1 MAGPTLTAAGFTIQ
15 TVDEIAAETLSALRA
30 NASEP
35 GLLAAPGSPLGTIIA
50 SLAERE
56 RLLQELGQSVWSAVS
71 VDASGVSLDRTGQPF
86 GITRTAATQS
96 TVTIPVTNTSGAPI
110 TITAGSQLENS
121 DTGDQFAVVTAV
133 TIGAAVTSSIDA
145 QAIIAG
151 SVPVVASTTWAWITA
166 GYSAVTFGSNTAGVQ
181 GSDDE
186 TDAQMR
192 ARWLVSLANPGAG
205 TLPSILAAL
214 LSLDGMTAARVL
226 ENTSGSLGI
235 TTPEIVSTL
244 PGHSFV
250 ALTRGTATSAAIA
263 AAIWATKPVGIAS
276 FGATSA
282 TVTDSQG
289 IDHTVYWQ
297 ASTADAVAVVV
308 TVTGSDAS
316 YDAAITAAIT
326 AYFDDL
332 DLGADI
338 IAFRIGCAVLDA
350 AGPNATLVA
359 TDIAGGGAGVD
370 YAVYWNQYGSLS
382 GAPTINHI

>member
-1 MAGPTLTAAGFTIQ
+1 VAGPTLTAAGFTIQ

-86 GITRTAATQS
+86 GVTRTAATQS

-151 SVPVVASTTWAWITA
+151 SVPVVAATTWAWITA
-166 GYSAVTFGSNTAGVQ
+166 GYSAVTFGSN
-181 GSDDE
+181 

-250 ALTRGTATSAAIA
+250 ALTRSTATSAAIA

-276 FGATSA
+276 FGANSA

-289 IDHTVYWQ
+289 IAHTVYWQ

-370 YAVYWNQYGSLS
+370 YAVAWNQYGSLS